1 MRKRVPEH
9 GDYEK
14 PFAEY
19 EIQGA
24 NVEFSKQVGRDE
36 SNELDDMDEL
46 EGDILILDPDKLK
59 KRLPNINFERQLGRE
74 EA

>member
-1 MRKRVPEH
+1 MPEH

-19 EIQGA
+19 EIEGA
-24 NVEFSKQVGRDE
+24 NVDFSKQVGRE
-36 SNELDDMDEL
+36 EPKKLDDMDEL

-59 KRLPNINFERQLGRE
+59 KRLPNLKFKLQLGRE